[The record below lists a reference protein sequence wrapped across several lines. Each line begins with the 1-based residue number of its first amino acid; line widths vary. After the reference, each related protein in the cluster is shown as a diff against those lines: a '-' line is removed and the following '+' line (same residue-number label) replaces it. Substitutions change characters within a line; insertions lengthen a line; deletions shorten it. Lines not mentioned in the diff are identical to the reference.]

1 MAFEVDLNI
10 LEGFGEEAGGKVVF
24 LAGEPAWARAWR
36 CGTAGDGEHS
46 VCLRGDSCNA
56 RIERKMGIRLECSA
70 EEIELYSG
78 VEARE
83 GF

>member
-1 MAFEVDLNI
+1 M
-10 LEGFGEEAGGKVVF
+10 EGFGEEAGGKVVF
-24 LAGEPAWARAWR
+24 LAGEPAWTRAWR
-36 CGTAGDGEHS
+36 CGTAEDGEHS

-56 RIERKMGIRLECSA
+56 RIERKMGIRHECSA
-70 EEIELYSG
+70 EEFELYSG